1 MTADQASLPAVTLRQ
16 AEALVGLEHV
26 PGRFDCMHLAV
37 LAQQVLF
44 SRVVPWPQKPHPRGG
59 RHQAVLIARHCADL
73 ARPLAA
79 DDTPSTGDAVLWT
92 NDNERG
98 TARDFHIGTLFVQG
112 GERWVLHSSQ
122 SLGSSVLQRLAECPA
137 QGLRFEGFY
146 RWLA

>member
-1 MTADQASLPAVTLRQ
+1 MAGDLAPLPAVTLRQ

-26 PGRFDCMHLAV
+26 PGQFDCMHLAV
-37 LAQQVLF
+37 LAQRVLF
-44 SRVVPWPQKPHPRGG
+44 NRVVPWAQQQHPRGG
-59 RHQAVLIARHCADL
+59 RHQAVLIARHCAGL

-79 DDTPSTGDAVLWT
+79 DDTPGTGDAVLWT
-92 NDNERG
+92 NDNENG
-98 TARDFHIGTLFVQG
+98 SARCFHIGTLFVQG

-122 SLGSSVLQRLAECPA
+122 ALGSSVLQRLAECPA